1 MVTRKKPL
9 LFLIF
14 ATSLLPLADARTI
27 TDLEITNVGQSHGD
41 NDGFAERNCKIFT
54 PTLKQIRHYFE
65 QAYPVELHVI
75 LDARY
80 SACYATGS
88 IDFSDGARGKWKIAS
103 SGAGGIR
110 WDDGGYSPIYY
121 KHNQWIDI
129 FECSYGMEDAPEC

>member
-80 SACYATGS
+80 SACYATG
-88 IDFSDGARGKWKIAS
+88 
-103 SGAGGIR
+103 GAGGIR

-129 FECSYGMEDAPEC
+129 FECSYGMGDDAEC